1 MKNLA
6 PLTLLLLLLM
16 LAASPGAA
24 RAQAAP
30 EPHTGGLAALA
41 DAAGS
46 SLAGT
51 VEVAGAAAP
60 GVDVRLRLMLRGARD
75 IVARTN
81 ARGQFT
87 FSNLPES
94 RATLIAIKGTA
105 VATTFVEIKPGP
117 NTVIVAFDG
126 PARPSPAAGDDA
138 RATAPD
144 AVTAAASASPS
155 PTPAATPA
163 AGRSQPTRTA
173 GLDQFCQK
181 SAPPPVFRISFER
194 PAPATPLTLNDV
206 LNQIQESY
214 SVNFAPDPGV
224 PDVKVY
230 SKISNVPWTSALR
243 LVLEQN
249 ELEAQCLD
257 GSIVRILTRAKSEEI
272 SNRLRKSEPLKQ
284 VDIQLKYIRA
294 ATATDT
300 TGPLQTSGQ
309 NDNSAA
315 LDKVEAA
322 IRKILKSGADDRGD
336 VTRIPGTN
344 IFTITGTESQI
355 ERVTGLLAK
364 IDRPQKRVKIDTIIY
379 GATDQALRS
388 VGFKGAVGVDAGN
401 TVVGVST
408 LPPGSGSASGNN
420 PRGIPSLPGA
430 SPNGGLS
437 ASSPLLV
444 LGGTSII
451 GNVQFNAVLEL
462 GSSKGTVN
470 VQNRNHV
477 FVESGKTVVMKTG
490 QSIPVLTTLANT
502 TGTVPLTSLQY
513 IPATQDIFITPSVIE
528 VPGETD
534 AEGNPKY
541 QVVLDVRIQNNS
553 INTSLGNFGSSPL
566 PALNQQSLETQIILG
581 NRQTAIIGAG
591 STTTSN
597 YTKNSTPGLSRIPLI
612 GRAFESNESNVG
624 KTYIFFGI
632 SVDVLDDGGAVSD
645 PQLAPADAI
654 TSPIPPPP
662 PARPNPYDAPRK
674 N

>member
-6 PLTLLLLLLM
+6 PPTLLLLLVM
-16 LAASPGAA
+16 LVASPGAA

-30 EPHTGGLAALA
+30 EPNPVSFAVA

-46 SLAGT
+46 SLTGT
-51 VEVAGAAAP
+51 VEIAGAAAP
-60 GVDVRLRLMLRGARD
+60 GVDVRLRLRLNGARD

-81 ARGQFT
+81 AKGQFT

-94 RATLIAIKGTA
+94 SATLIAIKGKDIATVFIEIRPGSNTA
-105 VATTFVEIKPGP
+105 T
-117 NTVIVAFDG
+117 VAFDE
-126 PARPSPAAGDDA
+126 PARPSPAADDV
-138 RATAPD
+138 RAPAPA
-144 AVTAAASASPS
+144 AVASASPS

-163 AGRSQPTRTA
+163 ATRTQPAAAA

-230 SKISNVPWTSALR
+230 SKISNVPWTAALR

-249 ELEAQCLD
+249 DLEAQCLD

-284 VDIQLKYIRA
+284 VDVQLKYIRA

-300 TGPLQTSGQ
+300 TGPLQTTGQ

-322 IRKILKSGADDRGD
+322 IRKILKSGTDDRGD

-388 VGFKGAVGVDAGN
+388 VGFKGAVGIDTGN
-401 TVVGVST
+401 TVAGIST
-408 LPPGSGSASGNN
+408 LPAGSGSGTGNN

-490 QSIPVLTTLANT
+490 QSIPVLTTFANT

-528 VPGETD
+528 VPGESD
-534 AEGNPKY
+534 AEGIPKY

-591 STTTSN
+591 STTTAN

-632 SVDVLDDGGAVSD
+632 SVDVIDDGGAVSD
-645 PQLAPADAI
+645 PQLAPADAL

-662 PARPNPYDAPRK
+662 SAKPNPYDAPKK

>member
-1 MKNLA
+1 MKKLA
-6 PLTLLLLLLM
+6 PLTLLLLLVM
-16 LAASPGAA
+16 LVASPGAA

-30 EPHTGGLAALA
+30 EPNPVSFAVAS
-41 DAAGS
+41 AAGS
-46 SLAGT
+46 SLTGT
-51 VEVAGAAAP
+51 VEIAGAAAP
-60 GVDVRLRLMLRGARD
+60 GVDIRLRLRLDGARD

-81 ARGQFT
+81 AKGQFT

-105 VATTFVEIKPGP
+105 VATVFVEIKPGS
-117 NTVIVAFDG
+117 NTATVAFAD
-126 PARPSPAAGDDA
+126 PARPSPAADDVRA
-138 RATAPD
+138 PAPAAATAS
-144 AVTAAASASPS
+144 AAPS

-163 AGRSQPTRTA
+163 ATRTQPT

-194 PAPATPLTLNDV
+194 PAPTTPLTLNDV

-224 PDVKVY
+224 PDVKIY
-230 SKISNVPWTSALR
+230 SKISNVPWTAALR

-249 ELEAQCLD
+249 DLEAQCLD

-284 VDIQLKYIRA
+284 VDVQLKYIRA

-300 TGPLQTSGQ
+300 TGPLQTTGQ

-322 IRKILKSGADDRGD
+322 IRKILKSGTDDRGD

-379 GATDQALRS
+379 GASDQALRS
-388 VGFKGAVGVDAGN
+388 VGFKGAVGIDTGG
-401 TVVGVST
+401 TVAGVST
-408 LPPGSGSASGNN
+408 LPAGSGSGTGNN

-462 GSSKGTVN
+462 GATKGTVN

-528 VPGETD
+528 VPSESD
-534 AEGNPKY
+534 AEGIPKY

-591 STTTSN
+591 STTTAN
-597 YTKNSTPGLSRIPLI
+597 YTKNSTPGLSRIPVI

-632 SVDVLDDGGAVSD
+632 SVDVIDDGGAVSD
-645 PQLAPADAI
+645 PQLAPADAL

-662 PARPNPYDAPRK
+662 SAKPSPYDAPKK

>member
-1 MKNLA
+1 MKTLA
-6 PLTLLLLLLM
+6 PLTPLLLLVM
-16 LAASPGAA
+16 LVASPGAA
-24 RAQAAP
+24 RAQAAT
-30 EPHTGGLAALA
+30 EPNQAATA
-41 DAAGS
+41 VAVAAGS

-60 GVDVRLRLMLRGARD
+60 GVDVRLRLMLHGARD

-81 ARGQFT
+81 AAGQFT
-87 FSNLPES
+87 FTNLPQS
-94 RATLIAIKGTA
+94 KATLIAIKGTE
-105 VATTFVEIKPGP
+105 VATAFVEIKPGP
-117 NTVIVAFDG
+117 NTATVTFAG
-126 PARPSPAAGDDA
+126 PTRPSAPADDAHATAPADDA
-138 RATAPD
+138 RAGVAPD
-144 AVTAAASASPS
+144 RPQPPASA
-155 PTPAATPA
+155 A
-163 AGRSQPTRTA
+163 
-173 GLDQFCQK
+173 LDQFCQK
-181 SAPPPVFRISFER
+181 AAPPPVFRISFER

-214 SVNFAPDPGV
+214 GVNFAPDPGV

-230 SKISNVPWTSALR
+230 SKISNVPWTAALR

-249 ELEAQCLD
+249 DLEAQCLD
-257 GSIVRILTRAKSEEI
+257 GAIVRIMTRAKSEEI
-272 SNRLRKSEPLKQ
+272 ANRLRKSEPLKQ

-294 ATATDT
+294 STATDT

-315 LDKVEAA
+315 LDKVETA

-379 GATDQALRS
+379 GASDSALRS
-388 VGFKGAVGVDAGN
+388 VGVKGAAALDSGN
-401 TVVGVST
+401 TVVGVSS
-408 LPPGSGSASGNN
+408 LPPNGGGGSQVPAGNN
-420 PRGIPSLPGA
+420 PRGIPALPGA
-430 SPNGGLS
+430 SPNGGLG

-451 GNVQFNAVLEL
+451 GNVQFNAILEL
-462 GSSKGTVN
+462 GSTKGTVN

-502 TGTVPLTSLQY
+502 SGTVPLTSLQY
-513 IPATQDIFITPSVIE
+513 IPATQDVFITPTVIE
-528 VPGETD
+528 VPGQTD
-534 AEGNPKY
+534 AEGNPAY

-553 INTSLGNFGSSPL
+553 INTSLGSFGSSPL

-591 STTTSN
+591 STTTAN
-597 YTKNSTPGLSRIPLI
+597 YTKNSTPGLSRIPVI

-645 PQLAPADAI
+645 PRLAPADAL

-662 PARPNPYDAPRK
+662 AARPGPYDAPRK

>member
-6 PLTLLLLLLM
+6 PLTLLLLLVM
-16 LAASPGAA
+16 LVASPGAA

-30 EPHTGGLAALA
+30 EPNPVSFAVTA
-41 DAAGS
+41 AAGS
-46 SLAGT
+46 SLTGT
-51 VEVAGAAAP
+51 VEMAGAAAP
-60 GVDVRLRLMLRGARD
+60 GVDIRLRLMLHDARD

-81 ARGQFT
+81 AKGQFT
-87 FSNLPES
+87 FSNLPQS
-94 RATLIAIKGTA
+94 SATLIAIKGTD
-105 VATTFVEIKPGP
+105 VATVFVEIKPGS
-117 NTVIVAFDG
+117 NTASVAFAD
-126 PARPSPAAGDDA
+126 PARPSPAADDVRA
-138 RATAPD
+138 PAPAAATAP
-144 AVTAAASASPS
+144 ASPS
-155 PTPAATPA
+155 PTPDATPA
-163 AGRSQPTRTA
+163 ATRTRPAAAA

-230 SKISNVPWTSALR
+230 SKISNVPWTAALR

-249 ELEAQCLD
+249 DLEAQCLD
-257 GSIVRILTRAKSEEI
+257 GSIVRIMTRAKSEEI

-284 VDIQLKYIRA
+284 VDVQLKYIRA

-388 VGFKGAVGVDAGN
+388 VGFKGAVGIDNGN
-401 TVVGVST
+401 TVAGIST
-408 LPPGSGSASGNN
+408 LPAGSGSGSGNN

-477 FVESGKTVVMKTG
+477 FVESGKTVIMKTG
-490 QSIPVLTTLANT
+490 QSIPVLTTLANS

-513 IPATQDIFITPSVIE
+513 IPATQDVFITPSVIE
-528 VPGETD
+528 VPGEPD
-534 AEGNPKY
+534 ADGNPKY

-597 YTKNSTPGLSRIPLI
+597 YTKNSTPGLSRIPII

-632 SVDVLDDGGAVSD
+632 SVDVLDDDGGAVSD
-645 PQLAPADAI
+645 PQLAPADAL

-662 PARPNPYDAPRK
+662 PARPSPYDAPRK